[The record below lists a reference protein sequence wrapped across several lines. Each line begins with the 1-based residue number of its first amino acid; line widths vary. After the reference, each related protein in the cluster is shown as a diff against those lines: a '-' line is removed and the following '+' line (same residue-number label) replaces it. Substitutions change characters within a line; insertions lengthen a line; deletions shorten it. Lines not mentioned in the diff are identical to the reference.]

1 MLRLLTATTI
11 ALSLILGTG
20 SIDDGPKPKGTCK
33 KGAIRACGGDND
45 GVFVELMSRGQVRG
59 LPEHPGEGALPA
71 DEDAPFFEYVSLPD
85 CDGNNPNRGPENGVL
100 CVRALMECPP
110 ELVGNNRLTIWR
122 RLVTPPDEAGVW
134 RTVGVTC
141 HSDIA
146 PGARARLTMEQIRA
160 AFMRTPWAEPRVRI
174 QPEGEVTLVN
184 LKTFFRVSWG
194 GEGFE
199 PGEVDVKTLLGV
211 RVHLRPMLVGFTYEF
226 GDGVGLG
233 PTVSAGG
240 VWPEGDVT
248 HVYSRRGEFGAR
260 VVTTF
265 GGEVSL
271 DGREWF
277 EIPQTVQVPGPV
289 TRVTVREA
297 RAVLVND

>member
-1 MLRLLTATTI
+1 MKLAISALIVCVLTVAPGPAEI
-11 ALSLILGTG
+11 VFAKGAA
-20 SIDDGPKPKGTCK
+20 PKPCDITTCGTDSDGAYAGLKG
-33 KGAIRACGGDND
+33 
-45 GVFVELMSRGQVRG
+45 RGWVLG

-71 DEDAPFFEYVSLPD
+71 DENAPFYEYVSLPD

-122 RLVTPPDEAGVW
+122 RLVTPPDEVGIW

-146 PGARARLTMEQIRA
+146 PGARARLTMEQITA
-160 AFMRTPWAEPRVRI
+160 AFMRTPWAEPTVRI

-194 GEGFE
+194 AAGFE

-211 RVHLRPMLVGFTYEF
+211 RVHLRPKLVGLTYEF
-226 GDGVGLG
+226 GDGTSEG
-233 PTVSAGG
+233 PTTSAGG
-240 VWPEGDVT
+240 VWPDGDVT
-248 HVYSRRGEFGAR
+248 HTYTKRGEFDAR

-271 DGREWF
+271 DGRDWF
-277 EIPQTVQVPGPV
+277 EIPQTVEVPGPV
-289 TRVTVREA
+289 TTVTVREA